1 MNVLVIEVVVCDVC
15 SKLLSIEKL
24 DVGFCFLDIFKKKKF
39 GGDVFCLFDF
49 FF

>member
-24 DVGFCFLDIFKKKKF
+24 DVGFCFLDI
-39 GGDVFCLFDF
+39 
-49 FF
+49 